1 MSVGDDEFKRQ
12 PDYAEIQIKSF
23 VTDLAKD
30 YNNQLRAVAKF
41 KEYVL
46 KYKPEVY
53 DDDAD
58 LLFRGGKVL
67 PFFPYFEII
76 HFIIINDILF

>member
-1 MSVGDDEFKRQ
+1 MANYEDEDYKRH

-23 VTDLAKD
+23 ITDLAKD
-30 YNNQLRAVAKF
+30 YNHQLRAVAKF
-41 KEYVL
+41 KDYVS

-58 LLFRGGKVL
+58 LLFRGGKV
-67 PFFPYFEII
+67 Y
-76 HFIIINDILF
+76 